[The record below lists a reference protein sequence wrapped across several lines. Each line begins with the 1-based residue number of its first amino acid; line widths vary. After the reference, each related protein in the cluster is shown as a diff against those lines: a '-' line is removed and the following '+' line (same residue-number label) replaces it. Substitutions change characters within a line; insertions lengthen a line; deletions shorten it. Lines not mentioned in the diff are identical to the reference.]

1 VKSGG
6 RQPPARASSRLSQ
19 LANPA
24 LFVYSAQVMK
34 SDHEALLEAL
44 TRHTERMNRIPLD
57 LYQKY
62 SVKRGLRNEDGTG
75 VLVGLT
81 EIGDVHGYIIDEG
94 DIIPDEGRL
103 IYRGINIVDLVEA
116 QQREGRPGFEEV
128 CCLLLFGD
136 LPTRSQLEQFDTLLS
151 ENRALPSSFT
161 EDMILKAPSRDVMN
175 KLARSVLVMYSYD
188 SNPDDVNLKNVLR
201 QSIELIA
208 RMPTMAAYGYQAKRH
223 YFDGQSL
230 FIHNP
235 RKDLRTAENLL
246 HLMRADSKFSRLEA
260 ETLDLALVLHA
271 EHGGGN
277 NSTFAV
283 RVVTSSA
290 TDTYS
295 AIAAG
300 IGSLKGPLHGG
311 ANLKV
316 QVMME
321 DIKANVK
328 DWKDEEEVRSYLGK
342 ILRRETFDRA
352 GLIYGVGHA
361 VYTLSDPRAVLLQR
375 KAGELAAEKGREEE
389 FGLYRSVA
397 RLAPEVFR
405 KEKNSNKVVAANVD
419 FYSGF
424 VYEMLNIPTE
434 MYTPIFC
441 IARTAGWAAHR
452 IEELVSGARIIRPAY
467 RDVLK
472 NRPYQRLDER

>member
-1 VKSGG
+1 M
-6 RQPPARASSRLSQ
+6 
-19 LANPA
+19 N
-24 LFVYSAQVMK
+24 
-34 SDHEALLEAL
+34 SDNAALLEELA
-44 TRHTERMNRIPLD
+44 RQAEKHNRIPLD
-57 LYQKY
+57 LFQKY
-62 SVKRGLRNEDGTG
+62 SVKRGLRNEDGSG

-103 IYRGINIVDLVEA
+103 IYRGINIMDLVAGLQKES
-116 QQREGRPGFEEV
+116 RPGFEETSY
-128 CCLLLFGD
+128 LLLFGD
-136 LPTRSQLEQFDTLLS
+136 LPTRRQLEQFAALLGES
-151 ENRALPSSFT
+151 RALPNSFT
-161 EDMILKAPSRDVMN
+161 EDMILKAPSHDVMN

-188 SNPDDVNLKNVLR
+188 PDPDDVGLKNVLR

-235 RKDLRTAENLL
+235 RKDLNTAENLL
-246 HLMRADSKFSRLEA
+246 HLMRPDSRYTHLEA

-277 NSTFAV
+277 NSTFTV
-283 RVVTSSA
+283 RVVSSSA

-316 QVMME
+316 QEMME
-321 DIKANVK
+321 NIKTNVK
-328 DWKDEEEVRSYLGK
+328 DWKDEEEVHAYLTK
-342 ILRRETFDRA
+342 ILRKEAFDRA

-361 VYTLSDPRAVLLQR
+361 VYTLSDPRAVLLQQ
-375 KAGELAAEKGREEE
+375 KAAELAVEKGLETE
-389 FGLYRSVA
+389 FGLYRIVA
-397 RLAPEVFR
+397 RQAPEVFK

-424 VYEMLNIPTE
+424 VYQMLNIPTE

-452 IEELVSGARIIRPAY
+452 IEELLSGARIIRPAY

-472 NRPYQRLDER
+472 NRLYLPLAERK

>member
-1 VKSGG
+1 MNS
-6 RQPPARASSRLSQ
+6 
-19 LANPA
+19 N
-24 LFVYSAQVMK
+24 
-34 SDHEALLEAL
+34 HEALLEELA
-44 TRHTERMNRIPLD
+44 RQAEKQNRIPLD
-57 LYQKY
+57 LFQKY
-62 SVKRGLRNEDGTG
+62 SVKRGLRNEDGSG

-103 IYRGINIVDLVEA
+103 IYRGINIMDLVTGLQKES
-116 QQREGRPGFEEV
+116 RPGFEETSY
-128 CCLLLFGD
+128 LLLFGD
-136 LPTRSQLEQFDTLLS
+136 LPSRRQLEQFTALLG
-151 ENRALPSSFT
+151 ENRALPNSFT
-161 EDMILKAPSRDVMN
+161 EDMILKAPSHDVMN

-188 SNPDDVNLKNVLR
+188 PDPDDVGLKNVLR

-235 RKDLRTAENLL
+235 RKDLNTAENLL
-246 HLMRADSKFSRLEA
+246 HLMRPDSRYTRLEA

-277 NSTFAV
+277 NSTFTV
-283 RVVTSSA
+283 RVVSSSA

-316 QVMME
+316 REMME
-321 DIKANVK
+321 NIKTNVK
-328 DWKDEEEVRSYLGK
+328 DWKDEEEVRAYLTK
-342 ILRRETFDRA
+342 ILRKEAFDRA

-361 VYTLSDPRAVLLQR
+361 VYTLSDPRAILLQE
-375 KAGELAAEKGREEE
+375 KAAELAVEKGLETE
-389 FGLYRSVA
+389 FGLYRIVA
-397 RLAPEVFR
+397 RQAPEVFK

-424 VYEMLNIPTE
+424 VYQMLNIPTE

-452 IEELVSGARIIRPAY
+452 IEELLSGARIIRPAY

-472 NRPYQRLDER
+472 NRPYLPLAERK

>member
-1 VKSGG
+1 MTS
-6 RQPPARASSRLSQ
+6 
-19 LANPA
+19 NH
-24 LFVYSAQVMK
+24 
-34 SDHEALLEAL
+34 DALLEEL
-44 TRHTERMNRIPLD
+44 TRHAEKQNRIPLE
-57 LYQKY
+57 LFQKY
-62 SVKRGLRNEDGTG
+62 SVKRGLRNEDGSG

-81 EIGDVHGYIIDEG
+81 EIGDVHGFIFDEG
-94 DIIPDEGRL
+94 DIIPEQGRL
-103 IYRGINIVDLVEA
+103 IYRGINIIDLVTGLQAEN
-116 QQREGRPGFEEV
+116 RPGFEET
-128 CCLLLFGD
+128 CYLLLFGD
-136 LPTRSQLEQFDTLLS
+136 LPNARQLQQFTELLAECRTLP
-151 ENRALPSSFT
+151 ESFT
-161 EDMILKAPSRDVMN
+161 EDNVLKHPSRDIMN

-188 SNPDDVNLKNVLR
+188 SNPDDVGLKNVLR

-208 RMPTMAAYGYQAKRH
+208 RMPTLAAYGYMAKRH

-235 RKDLRTAENLL
+235 RKDLNTAENLL
-246 HLMRADSKFSRLEA
+246 HLMRPDSKYSRLEA
-260 ETLDLALVLHA
+260 ETLDLALMLHA

-277 NSTFAV
+277 NSTFTV

-316 QVMME
+316 REMME
-321 DIKANVK
+321 NVKTSVK
-328 DWKDEEEVRSYLGK
+328 DWKDEEEVRAYLSRIVRK
-342 ILRRETFDRA
+342 ESFDRS
-352 GLIYGVGHA
+352 GLIYGIGHA
-361 VYTLSDPRAVLLQR
+361 IYTLSDPRATLLQE
-375 KAGELAAEKGREEE
+375 KAADLAVEKGLEKE
-389 FGLYRSVA
+389 FGLYRIVA
-397 RLAPEVFR
+397 RLAPEVLK

-424 VYEMLNIPTE
+424 VYQMLNIPRE

-452 IEELVSGARIIRPAY
+452 LEELVSGARIIRPAY

-472 NRPYQRLDER
+472 NRPYLPLAQRQ

>member
-1 VKSGG
+1 MQSK
-6 RQPPARASSRLSQ
+6 R
-19 LANPA
+19 
-24 LFVYSAQVMK
+24 
-34 SDHEALLEAL
+34 EALLAEL
-44 TRHTERMNRIPLD
+44 TKQAENRNRIPME

-62 SVKRGLRNEDGTG
+62 SVKRGLRNEDGSG

-103 IYRGINIVDLVEA
+103 LYRGINITELVTGLQKEN
-116 QQREGRPGFEEV
+116 RPGYEEASY
-128 CCLLLFGD
+128 LLLFGE
-136 LPTRSQLEQFDTLLS
+136 LPTARQLEQFTFLVGES
-151 ENRALPSSFT
+151 RALPNSFT
-161 EDMILKAPSRDVMN
+161 EDMILKAPSHDVMN

-188 SNPDDVNLKNVLR
+188 PNPDDVSLGNVLR

-208 RMPTMAAYGYQAKRH
+208 RMPTMAAYGYMAKRH

-235 RKDLRTAENLL
+235 RKDLNTAENLL
-246 HLMRADSKFSRLEA
+246 HLMRPDSKYTRLEA

-277 NSTFAV
+277 NSTFTV

-316 QVMME
+316 REMME
-321 DIKANVK
+321 NIKANVK
-328 DWKDEEEVRSYLGK
+328 DWKDEEEVRAYLSK
-342 ILRRETFDRA
+342 IVRKEAFDRS

-361 VYTLSDPRAVLLQR
+361 VYTISDPRAVLLQA
-375 KAGELAAEKGREEE
+375 KAADLAVEKGLETE
-389 FGLYRSVA
+389 FGLHRIVA
-397 RLAPEVFR
+397 RQAPEVLK

-424 VYEMLNIPTE
+424 VYQMLNIPTE

-452 IEELVSGARIIRPAY
+452 IEELVSGVRIIRPAY

-472 NRPYQRLDER
+472 NRPYLPMSERR

>member
-1 VKSGG
+1 
-6 RQPPARASSRLSQ
+6 
-19 LANPA
+19 
-24 LFVYSAQVMK
+24 
-34 SDHEALLEAL
+34 L
-44 TRHTERMNRIPLD
+44 TRHAEKQNRIPLE
-57 LYQKY
+57 LFQKY
-62 SVKRGLRNEDGTG
+62 SVKRGLRNEDGSG

-81 EIGDVHGYIIDEG
+81 EIGDVHGFIFDEG
-94 DIIPDEGRL
+94 DIIPEQGRL
-103 IYRGINIVDLVEA
+103 IYRGINIMDLVSGLQAEN
-116 QQREGRPGFEEV
+116 RPGFEET
-128 CCLLLFGD
+128 CYLLLFGD
-136 LPTRSQLEQFDTLLS
+136 LPNARQLEQFIALMAECRTLP
-151 ENRALPSSFT
+151 ESFT
-161 EDMILKAPSRDVMN
+161 EDNVLKHPSRDIMN

-188 SNPDDVNLKNVLR
+188 SNPDDVGLKNVLR

-208 RMPTMAAYGYQAKRH
+208 RMPTLAAYGYMAKRH
-223 YFDGQSL
+223 YFDGHSL

-235 RKDLRTAENLL
+235 RKDLNTAENLL
-246 HLMRADSKFSRLEA
+246 HLMRPDSKYTRLEA
-260 ETLDLALVLHA
+260 ATLDLALVLHA

-277 NSTFAV
+277 NSTFTV

-316 QVMME
+316 REMME
-321 DIKANVK
+321 NIKANVK
-328 DWKDEEEVRSYLGK
+328 DWKDEEEVRAYLSK
-342 ILRRETFDRA
+342 IVRKESFDRT
-352 GLIYGVGHA
+352 GLIYGIGHA
-361 VYTLSDPRAVLLQR
+361 IYTLSDPRATLLQE
-375 KAGELAAEKGREEE
+375 KAADLAVEKGLEKE
-389 FGLYRSVA
+389 FALYRSVA
-397 RLAPEVFR
+397 LQAPEVLK

-424 VYEMLNIPTE
+424 VYQMLNIPRE

-472 NRPYQRLDER
+472 NRPYLPLAERQ

>member
-1 VKSGG
+1 MDSK
-6 RQPPARASSRLSQ
+6 R
-19 LANPA
+19 
-24 LFVYSAQVMK
+24 
-34 SDHEALLEAL
+34 EAFLQEL
-44 TRHTERMNRIPLD
+44 TRQAEKRNRIPME

-62 SVKRGLRNEDGTG
+62 SVKRGLRNEDGSG

-103 IYRGINIVDLVEA
+103 IYRGINITELVTGL
-116 QQREGRPGFEEV
+116 QQENRPGFEEASY
-128 CCLLLFGD
+128 LLLFGD
-136 LPTRSQLEQFDTLLS
+136 LPTARQLEQYTSLVGES
-151 ENRALPSSFT
+151 RALPNSFT
-161 EDMILKAPSRDVMN
+161 EDMILKAPSHDVMN

-188 SNPDDVNLKNVLR
+188 SNPDDVSLGNVLR

-208 RMPTMAAYGYQAKRH
+208 RMPTMAAYGYMAKRH

-235 RKDLRTAENLL
+235 RKDLNTAENLL
-246 HLMRADSKFSRLEA
+246 HLMRPDSRFSKLEA

-277 NSTFAV
+277 NSTFTV

-316 QVMME
+316 REMME
-321 DIKANVK
+321 NIKAGVK
-328 DWKDEEEVRSYLGK
+328 DWKDEEEVRAYLSK
-342 ILRRETFDRA
+342 IVRKEAFDRS

-361 VYTLSDPRAVLLQR
+361 VYTLSDPRAVLLQE
-375 KAGELAAEKGREEE
+375 KAADLAVEKGLETE
-389 FGLYRSVA
+389 FGLHRIVA
-397 RLAPEVFR
+397 RLAPEVL
-405 KEKNSNKVVAANVD
+405 KKDKNSNKVVAANVD

-424 VYEMLNIPTE
+424 VYQMLNIPTE

-452 IEELVSGARIIRPAY
+452 IEELVSGVRIIRPAY

-472 NRPYQRLDER
+472 NRPYLPMSERR

>member
-1 VKSGG
+1 
-6 RQPPARASSRLSQ
+6 
-19 LANPA
+19 
-24 LFVYSAQVMK
+24 
-34 SDHEALLEAL
+34 
-44 TRHTERMNRIPLD
+44 
-57 LYQKY
+57 
-62 SVKRGLRNEDGTG
+62 

-103 IYRGINIVDLVEA
+103 LYRGINIMELVA
-116 QQREGRPGFEEV
+116 GLQLDNRPGFEETAY
-128 CCLLLFGD
+128 LLLFGE
-136 LPTRSQLEQFDTLLS
+136 LPTARQLEQFEGLLGES
-151 ENRALPSSFT
+151 RRLPESFT
-161 EDMILKAPSRDVMN
+161 EDNILKHPSHDVMN
-175 KLARSVLVMYSYD
+175 KLARSVLVLYSHD
-188 SNPDDVNLKNVLR
+188 SNPDDVSLGNVLR

-208 RMPTMAAYGYQAKRH
+208 RMPTLAAYGYMAKRH

-235 RKDLRTAENLL
+235 RKDLSTAENLL
-246 HLMRADSKFSRLEA
+246 HLMRPDSRFSKLEA

-277 NSTFAV
+277 NSTFTV

-295 AIAAG
+295 AVSAG

-316 QVMME
+316 QDMME

-328 DWKDEEEVRSYLGK
+328 DWKDEQEVGAYLAK
-342 ILRRETFDRA
+342 ILRREAFDHA

-361 VYTLSDPRAVLLQR
+361 VYTLSDPRAVLLQE
-375 KAGELAAEKGREEE
+375 KAADLAVEKGLETE
-389 FGLYRSVA
+389 FGLYRIIA
-397 RLAPEVFR
+397 RLAPELLK

-424 VYEMLNIPTE
+424 VYQMLNIPKE

-472 NRPYQRLDER
+472 NRSYLPLAER

>member
-1 VKSGG
+1 M
-6 RQPPARASSRLSQ
+6 
-19 LANPA
+19 N
-24 LFVYSAQVMK
+24 
-34 SDHEALLEAL
+34 SDNAALLEELA
-44 TRHTERMNRIPLD
+44 RQAEKHNRIPLD
-57 LYQKY
+57 LFQKY
-62 SVKRGLRNEDGTG
+62 SVKRGLRNEDGSG

-103 IYRGINIVDLVEA
+103 IYRGINIMDLVAGLRKES
-116 QQREGRPGFEEV
+116 RPGFEEASY
-128 CCLLLFGD
+128 LLLFGD
-136 LPTRSQLEQFDTLLS
+136 LPSRRQLEQFTALLGES
-151 ENRALPSSFT
+151 RALPNSFT
-161 EDMILKAPSRDVMN
+161 EDMILKAPSHDVMN

-188 SNPDDVNLKNVLR
+188 PDPDDVGLKNVLR

-235 RKDLRTAENLL
+235 RKDLNTAENLL
-246 HLMRADSKFSRLEA
+246 HLMRPDSRYTRLEA

-277 NSTFAV
+277 NSTFTV
-283 RVVTSSA
+283 RVVSSSA

-316 QVMME
+316 REMME
-321 DIKANVK
+321 NIKTNVK
-328 DWKDEEEVRSYLGK
+328 DWKDEEEVRAYLTK
-342 ILRRETFDRA
+342 ILRKEAFDRA

-361 VYTLSDPRAVLLQR
+361 VYTLSDPRAVLLQQ
-375 KAGELAAEKGREEE
+375 KAAELAVEKGLETE
-389 FGLYRSVA
+389 FGLYRIVA
-397 RLAPEVFR
+397 RQAPEVFK

-424 VYEMLNIPTE
+424 VYQMLNIPTE

-472 NRPYQRLDER
+472 NRPYLPLAERK

>member
-1 VKSGG
+1 MNN
-6 RQPPARASSRLSQ
+6 SS
-19 LANPA
+19 LAAGAN
-24 LFVYSAQVMK
+24 
-34 SDHEALLEAL
+34 DALLEEL
-44 TRHTERMNRIPLD
+44 TQLAENRNRIPLE
-57 LYQKY
+57 LYTKY

-103 IYRGINIVDLVEA
+103 IYRGINIMELVNGF
-116 QQREGRPGFEEV
+116 QRENRSGYEEI
-128 CCLLLFGD
+128 CFLLLFGE
-136 LPTRSQLEQFDTLLS
+136 LPNRQQLEQFNALLA
-151 ENRALPSSFT
+151 ENRTLPPSFT
-161 EDMILKAPSRDVMN
+161 EDMILKIPSRDVMN
-175 KLARSVLVMYSYD
+175 KLARSILVLYSHD
-188 SNPDDVNLKNVLR
+188 PNPDDVSIKNVLR
-201 QSIELIA
+201 QSIELVG
-208 RMPTMAAYGYQAKRH
+208 RLPTLAAYGYQAKRH

-230 FIHNP
+230 YIHNP
-235 RKDLRTAENLL
+235 RKDLNTAENILYL
-246 HLMRADSKFSRLEA
+246 IRADSKYSRLEA

-277 NSTFAV
+277 NSTFTV
-283 RVVTSSA
+283 RVVSSSA

-295 AIAAG
+295 AFAAG
-300 IGSLKGPLHGG
+300 VGSLKGPLHGG

-316 QVMME
+316 MEMMQ
-321 DIKANVK
+321 DIKENVK
-328 DWKDEEEVRSYLGK
+328 DWKDEEEVRSYLSR
-342 ILRRETFDRA
+342 IVRREAFDRA

-361 VYTLSDPRAVLLQR
+361 VYTISDPRAVLLRQ
-375 KAGELAAEKGREEE
+375 KAADLAVEKGREEE

-397 RLAPEVFR
+397 RLAPEVLK
-405 KEKNSNKVVAANVD
+405 KEKNSTKVVAANVD

-424 VYEMLNIPTE
+424 VYQMLGIPME

-441 IARTAGWAAHR
+441 IARIAGWAAHR

-472 NRPYQRLDER
+472 NRPYVPLSKR

>member
-1 VKSGG
+1 
-6 RQPPARASSRLSQ
+6 
-19 LANPA
+19 
-24 LFVYSAQVMK
+24 
-34 SDHEALLEAL
+34 
-44 TRHTERMNRIPLD
+44 
-57 LYQKY
+57 
-62 SVKRGLRNEDGTG
+62 
-75 VLVGLT
+75 
-81 EIGDVHGYIIDEG
+81 
-94 DIIPDEGRL
+94 
-103 IYRGINIVDLVEA
+103 
-116 QQREGRPGFEEV
+116 
-128 CCLLLFGD
+128 
-136 LPTRSQLEQFDTLLS
+136 
-151 ENRALPSSFT
+151 
-161 EDMILKAPSRDVMN
+161 
-175 KLARSVLVMYSYD
+175 MYSYD
-188 SNPDDVNLKNVLR
+188 PNPDDVSLGNVLR

-208 RMPTMAAYGYQAKRH
+208 RMPTMAAYGYMAKRH

-235 RKDLRTAENLL
+235 RKDLNTAENLL
-246 HLMRADSKFSRLEA
+246 HLMRPDSKYTRLEA

-277 NSTFAV
+277 NSTFTV

-316 QVMME
+316 REMME
-321 DIKANVK
+321 NIKANVK
-328 DWKDEEEVRSYLGK
+328 DWKDEEEVRAYLSK
-342 ILRRETFDRA
+342 IVRKEAFDRS

-361 VYTLSDPRAVLLQR
+361 VYTISDPRAVLLQA
-375 KAGELAAEKGREEE
+375 KAADLAVEKGLETE
-389 FGLYRSVA
+389 FGLHRIVA
-397 RLAPEVFR
+397 RQAPEVLK

-424 VYEMLNIPTE
+424 VYQMLNIPTE

-452 IEELVSGARIIRPAY
+452 IEELVSGVRIIRPAY

-472 NRPYQRLDER
+472 NRPYLPMSERR

>member
-1 VKSGG
+1 M
-6 RQPPARASSRLSQ
+6 
-19 LANPA
+19 N
-24 LFVYSAQVMK
+24 
-34 SDHEALLEAL
+34 SDNAALLEELA
-44 TRHTERMNRIPLD
+44 RQAEKHNRIPLD
-57 LYQKY
+57 LFQKY
-62 SVKRGLRNEDGTG
+62 SVKRGLRNEDGSG

-103 IYRGINIVDLVEA
+103 IYRGINIMDLVAGLRKES
-116 QQREGRPGFEEV
+116 RPGFEEASY
-128 CCLLLFGD
+128 LLLFGD
-136 LPTRSQLEQFDTLLS
+136 LPSRRQLEQFTALLGES
-151 ENRALPSSFT
+151 RALPNSFT
-161 EDMILKAPSRDVMN
+161 EDMILKAPSHDVMN

-188 SNPDDVNLKNVLR
+188 PDPDDVGLKNVLR

-235 RKDLRTAENLL
+235 RKDLNTAENLL
-246 HLMRADSKFSRLEA
+246 HLMRPDSRYTRLEA

-277 NSTFAV
+277 NSTFTV
-283 RVVTSSA
+283 RVVSSSA

-316 QVMME
+316 QEMME
-321 DIKANVK
+321 NIKTNVK
-328 DWKDEEEVRSYLGK
+328 DWKDEEEVHAYLTK
-342 ILRRETFDRA
+342 ILRKEAFDRA

-361 VYTLSDPRAVLLQR
+361 VYTLSDPRAVLLQQ
-375 KAGELAAEKGREEE
+375 KAAELAVEKGLETE
-389 FGLYRSVA
+389 FGLYRIVA
-397 RLAPEVFR
+397 RQAPEVFK

-424 VYEMLNIPTE
+424 VYQMLNIPTE

-472 NRPYQRLDER
+472 NRPYLPLAERK

>member
-1 VKSGG
+1 M
-6 RQPPARASSRLSQ
+6 
-19 LANPA
+19 N
-24 LFVYSAQVMK
+24 
-34 SDHEALLEAL
+34 SDNAALLEELA
-44 TRHTERMNRIPLD
+44 RQAEKHNRIPLD
-57 LYQKY
+57 LFQKY
-62 SVKRGLRNEDGTG
+62 SVKRGLRNEDGSG

-103 IYRGINIVDLVEA
+103 IYRGINIMDLVAGLQKES
-116 QQREGRPGFEEV
+116 RPGFEETSY
-128 CCLLLFGD
+128 LLLFGD
-136 LPTRSQLEQFDTLLS
+136 LPTRRQLEQFAALLGES
-151 ENRALPSSFT
+151 RALPNSFT
-161 EDMILKAPSRDVMN
+161 EDMILKAPSHDVMN

-188 SNPDDVNLKNVLR
+188 PDPDDVGLKNVLR

-235 RKDLRTAENLL
+235 RKDLNTAENLL
-246 HLMRADSKFSRLEA
+246 HLMRPDSRYTHLEA

-277 NSTFAV
+277 NSTFTV
-283 RVVTSSA
+283 RVVSSSA

-316 QVMME
+316 QEMME
-321 DIKANVK
+321 NIKTNVK
-328 DWKDEEEVRSYLGK
+328 DWKDEEEVHAYLTK
-342 ILRRETFDRA
+342 ILRKEAFDRA

-361 VYTLSDPRAVLLQR
+361 VYTLSDPRAVLLQQ
-375 KAGELAAEKGREEE
+375 KAAELAVEKGLETE
-389 FGLYRSVA
+389 FGLYRIVA
-397 RLAPEVFR
+397 RQAPEVFK

-424 VYEMLNIPTE
+424 VYQMLNIPTE

-441 IARTAGWAAHR
+441 IARTSGWAAHR

-472 NRPYQRLDER
+472 NRLYLPLAERK